1 MFQRALDLGLPA
13 SFVELRHEATHR
25 ELPSLV
31 VLRGAVHRSLEWL
44 WGYYWGRIDVA
55 ASVVGGHLNT
65 RVRDVL
71 RQVSQQQQQQGST
84 NPPKRK
90 AKAQAVAVAAQSL
103 SSICQQEPEGTLVL
117 SRALLDKD
125 MLKQREYVSALHI
138 YNATLI
144 I

>member
-55 ASVVGGHLNT
+55 AASASAGGHLNN
-65 RVRDVL
+65 RIRDTL
-71 RQVSQQQQQQGST
+71 RQVSQQQQQQHGSA
-84 NPPKRK
+84 NLPKRK
-90 AKAQAVAVAAQSL
+90 VKAQAVAAAAQSL
-103 SSICQQEPEGTLVL
+103 AAICQQEPEGTLLL
-117 SRALLDKD
+117 SRALLEED
-125 MLKQREYVSALHI
+125 MLKSRQ
-138 YNATLI
+138 
-144 I
+144 

>member
-44 WGYYWGRIDVA
+44 WGYYWGRIDIAA
-55 ASVVGGHLNT
+55 ASASAGGHLNN
-65 RVRDVL
+65 RIRDTL
-71 RQVSQQQQQQGST
+71 RQVSQQQQHGSA

-90 AKAQAVAVAAQSL
+90 VKAQAVAAAAQSL
-103 SSICQQEPEGTLVL
+103 AGICQQEPEGTLLL
-117 SRALLDKD
+117 SRALLEED
-125 MLKQREYVSALHI
+125 MLKSQQ
-138 YNATLI
+138 
-144 I
+144 